1 MAARRRTSTFKAKRV
16 MARSR
21 IPKDEGRRYKDEGRR
36 YYDGSTKGVLAVG
49 VGGGS
54 VIGVLTALFMFMNAA
69 PWAGKNEVEAL
80 RNEVHEAKL
89 ALKTHADGIGH
100 VSTVTEMATLK
111 SDTNAIKDTLREMK
125 ADIKDIKDRKR

>member
-1 MAARRRTSTFKAKRV
+1 

-21 IPKDEGRRYKDEGRR
+21 ISKDEGRR

-80 RNEVHEAKL
+80 RNEVREFKL
-89 ALKTHADGIGH
+89 ALEAHSNGPGH
-100 VSTVTEMATLK
+100 VSTITEMATLK
-111 SDTNAIKDTLREMK
+111 SDTNSIKDTLREMK